1 MHSFHYLLLGIRT
14 LFDKSVVSCFKS
26 VGLTPGQPKV
36 LEHLRSHDGD
46 VQKAIARAC
55 FLEPATLSQ
64 ILDGMAAKGLIE
76 RRSQPG
82 DRRTSHVF
90 LTDAGREKLALLDPI
105 FEEAEAAAFCGI
117 SEAERAQCLATME
130 KIYANL
136 SQERS
141 VQ

>member
-36 LEHLRSHDGD
+36 LEHLRRHDGD
-46 VQKAIARAC
+46 VQKTIARAC

-82 DRRTSHVF
+82 DRRTSHIF

-141 VQ
+141 AQ

>member
-36 LEHLRSHDGD
+36 LEHLRRHDGA

-76 RRSQPG
+76 RRSQVG
-82 DRRTSHVF
+82 DRRTSHIF